1 MFDHFSTNN
10 HYCAPSALAVAAR
23 AREMEKQW
31 RLAYDL
37 ESARR
42 LVAQERWQRAG
53 TRRLR
58 FAQAVQW
65 LKARI
70 FSRPPAEQRPTLVE
84 NPSAESPC

>member
-1 MFDHFSTNN
+1 MFDHFSTDNS
-10 HYCAPSALAVAAR
+10 YRAPSALAVAAR

-42 LVAQERWQRAG
+42 LAAQERNRRAEA
-53 TRRLR
+53 RPLR

-70 FSRPPAEQRPTLVE
+70 FSRLPVEQRPTLVE
-84 NPSAESPC
+84 NPSVESPC